1 MAFLFRLASH
11 LILILNARQYLS
23 YGSAVNSVATA
34 VLQCIVSRAAQGVIG
49 RVMLWSG
56 LDGYIVAGCCFL
68 CAAVKGGPTFFLKFF
83 QAHLKQFVNEYF
95 YTSCYLPLFF
105 ETPVSVEIK

>member
-68 CAAVKGGPTFFLKFF
+68 CLSSKGWTYIFLE
-83 QAHLKQFVNEYF
+83 V
-95 YTSCYLPLFF
+95 LPGSFK
-105 ETPVSVEIK
+105 TIC